1 MEAEELRDNASA
13 SLLGYQASV
22 NRFFPGVID
31 YDGAMSANYRR
42 GRTLSTQA
50 AVIWLETVS
59 PFVPIAQRARILDL
73 GCGTGRFSIL
83 FAEAFQ
89 AHILGIEPSRR
100 MLAAARSGAR
110 AANLSYA
117 VGAAERIPVMDE
129 SCDVAW
135 LSHVWHHVRDRE
147 ACVEELRRVLR
158 RGGHVLVRGTF
169 GDRFDG
175 FPTMFHYWPAARDI
189 CAQLPTIAET
199 VLSFAARGFVLREH
213 RRVRQITCDSLQELA
228 RRTKLRADSALA
240 LISEAEFQ
248 RGQRA
253 LEEAAVAERV
263 PNPVVETIE
272 MLVFALLESDEERS
286 MSVAGESCPKCS

>member
-1 MEAEELRDNASA
+1 
-13 SLLGYQASV
+13 V

-31 YDGAMSANYRR
+31 YEGAMSANYRH

-50 AVIWLETVS
+50 AGIWLENVA
-59 PFVPIAQRARILDL
+59 PFVPTAQRARILDL

-83 FAEAFQ
+83 FAERFD

-100 MLAAARSGAR
+100 MLAAARSGAQ

-158 RGGHVLVRGTF
+158 HGGYVLVRGTF
-169 GDRFDG
+169 GDRLDG
-175 FPTMFHYWPAARDI
+175 FPTMFSYWPAARDI
-189 CAQLPTIAET
+189 CVQLPTIAET
-199 VLSFAARGFVLREH
+199 VLTFAARGFVLREH

-248 RGQRA
+248 QGQRA
-253 LEEAAVAERV
+253 LEEAALAERV
-263 PNPVVETIE
+263 PSPVAETIE
-272 MLVFALLESDEERS
+272 MLVFTPLEGGGERS
-286 MSVAGESCPKCS
+286 ISVAGE